1 VNGSAAISA
10 RGLGIAFRRVVR
22 SRTRLRHAFIEKLK
36 TFRAGLRVS
45 TNHHD
50 LFWAL
55 RDVSFEVREG
65 SKLGI
70 IGRNGAGKSTLCHLL
85 SGIYRPN
92 EGYLHVN
99 GKVSALLSLA
109 GGMNEDLSGYENA
122 MLYGVLLGIPPN
134 RLRKLLPEIVAF
146 SELEASI
153 DQPVKHYSTGMKAR
167 LGFAVASAVEP
178 EILLLDEVLTVGDTA
193 FQRKCELRISE
204 LVKKAKAVVIASH
217 DIPFVEKNCDSVL
230 WLDGGRAAAFGPPP
244 EVCRAYLGSLV

>member
-1 VNGSAAISA
+1 
-10 RGLGIAFRRVVR
+10 
-22 SRTRLRHAFIEKLK
+22 
-36 TFRAGLRVS
+36 
-45 TNHHD
+45 
-50 LFWAL
+50 
-55 RDVSFEVREG
+55 
-65 SKLGI
+65 
-70 IGRNGAGKSTLCHLL
+70 
-85 SGIYRPN
+85 
-92 EGYLHVN
+92 
-99 GKVSALLSLA
+99 
-109 GGMNEDLSGYENA
+109 
-122 MLYGVLLGIPPN
+122 
-134 RLRKLLPEIVAF
+134 VAF